1 MIKRYTN
8 LRILYFM
15 LIKVVAREAGV
26 KWSRIHPADLILATS
41 RLQSGISR
49 DTDPMPKQ
57 RDPAVQS

>member
-1 MIKRYTN
+1 
-8 LRILYFM
+8 M